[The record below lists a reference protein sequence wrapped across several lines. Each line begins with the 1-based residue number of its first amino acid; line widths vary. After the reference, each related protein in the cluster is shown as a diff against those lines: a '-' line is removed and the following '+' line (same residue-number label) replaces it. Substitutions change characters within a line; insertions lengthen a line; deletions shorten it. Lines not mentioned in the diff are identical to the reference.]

1 MKKPDFSDEPSEEL
15 NRKMHAMQGDIARQ
29 VPWSVNGNV
38 VKVDQDDYRHFFV
51 AHVRKG
57 TKIMPK
63 IDGDGIVILGA
74 SSKSLKKAEKV
85 AMIDLMYA
93 FGAVRNVQWSDPRE
107 RAFMEYYGSQ
117 K

>member
-1 MKKPDFSDEPSEEL
+1 MNLSDEPSEEL

-29 VPWSVNGNV
+29 VPWSVNGV
-38 VKVDQDDYRHFFV
+38 VTKVDQDSYRHFFV

-74 SSKSLKKAEKV
+74 SSKSLTKAEKCL
-85 AMIDLMYA
+85 MIELMYA
-93 FGAVRNVQWSDPRE
+93 FGAQRGVQWSDPRE
-107 RAFMEYYGSQ
+107 RDFMDYYA
-117 K
+117 KAP